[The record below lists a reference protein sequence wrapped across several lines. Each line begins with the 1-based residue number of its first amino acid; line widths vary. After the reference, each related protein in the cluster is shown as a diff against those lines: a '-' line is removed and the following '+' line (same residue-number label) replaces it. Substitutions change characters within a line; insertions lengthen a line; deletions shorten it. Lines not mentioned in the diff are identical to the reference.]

1 MRKEHQH
8 TFSNIVSIN
17 PYNETYI
24 NGVSGFLT
32 PTNSPVFSK
41 EQFII
46 SYLNTKSFI
55 TNQISIS
62 KNIPDEDLFDA
73 INNKVYDEFALDQ
86 AIEYKMQ
93 FIETFNSVDSENR
106 YFHVFIVDPLT
117 LSTIYQNSL
126 NKLKY
131 IDNIIPVPLLLKS
144 LYSKEIIEGD
154 GAHCFIYF
162 QKNDA
167 FVTIYNEQEFLYTRS
182 IKYSFLEMH
191 ERFCELYGERIE
203 YELFIEFISTSNLR
217 EDNSDFKIYL
227 LKLYKEIFAN
237 INDILTYTK
246 RAFEIEKIDQLY
258 IGAQISTITKL
269 DEIAE
274 TELGIRCSDFY
285 FDYGFQSDVKY
296 IDQLHALMH
305 LYGSLDSEDRYE
317 CNFTIFYRPPTFT
330 QRQSGKIIILVVA
343 SLIIAFIYPFTYWI
357 LTYAQSLH
365 YKILQNDYKKV
376 HTTKIVR
383 ESTIKSKE
391 ADKLKVTTLLNQ
403 EKQDYLN
410 KKNTLIKIHDVK
422 VNYPMKAKLLSLL
435 IKELNKFDV
444 KIESVSYNEDN
455 KIKKVIFNLVST
467 NDKKITKLL
476 EYLTKTYEN
485 RFKFSLEQILF
496 KEDSKLYFSELRVQI
511 YTSH

>member
-1 MRKEHQH
+1 MRKKHQH
-8 TFSNIVSIN
+8 TFSSVVSIN
-17 PYNETYI
+17 PYNDTYL
-24 NGVSGFLT
+24 SGASSFLT
-32 PTNSPVFSK
+32 PINSPQFSK

-46 SYLNTKSFI
+46 SYLNSKNFI

-62 KNIPDEDLFDA
+62 KSISDEDLFDA
-73 INNKVYDEFALDQ
+73 INSKVYDEFALDQ

-117 LSTIYQNSL
+117 LSTIYQNSIHI
-126 NKLKY
+126 LKY
-131 IDNIIPVPLLLKS
+131 IDTIIPVPLLLKS

-203 YELFIEFISTSNLR
+203 YEVFIEYVSTSNLR
-217 EDNSDFKIYL
+217 DDNSDYKEYL

-237 INDILTYTK
+237 ITDILTYTK

-258 IGAQISTITKL
+258 IGAQISTVTKL

-285 FDYGFQSDVKY
+285 FDYGFKSDIKY
-296 IDQLHALMH
+296 IDQLHALMY
-305 LYGSLDSEDRYE
+305 LYSSLESEDKYE

-330 QRQSGKIIILVVA
+330 QRESGKIIMLVGA
-343 SLIIAFIYPFTYWI
+343 SLFIAFIYPLTYWS
-357 LTYAQSLH
+357 LTYAQSLQ
-365 YKILQNDYKKV
+365 YIILQNNYKEI
-376 HTTKIVR
+376 HRTKITR
-383 ESTIKSKE
+383 EATIKSKE
-391 ADKLKVTTLLNQ
+391 ADKLKITTLLNQ
-403 EKQDYLN
+403 EKQEYLD
-410 KKNTLIKIHDVK
+410 KKNTLIKIHDIK
-422 VNYPMKAKLLSLL
+422 VNYPMKAKLLTQL
-435 IKELNKFDV
+435 IKDLNKFDV
-444 KIESVSYNEDN
+444 KIDSLSYNEEN
-455 KIKKVIFNLVST
+455 KLKKFIFNLVST
-467 NDKKITKLL
+467 NDKKVTKLL
-476 EYLTKTYEN
+476 EYLTKVHEN

-496 KEDSKLYFSELRVQI
+496 KEDSKLYFSELKVQI
-511 YTSH
+511 L